1 MNNEFNQKTVSIIEL
16 IVRIAQAS
24 PQNVSSFR
32 TIDGRG
38 YFLLMSRHSS
48 RLLAA
53 GRRFL
58 SLSRSVSGTLRSR
71 KWPSKMMRYCFQLS
85 DDKATGLRKN
95 QEIFASENG
104 IREQEKSIV
113 VTYVCLKNAQ
123 DITRSFCCLDPWYM
137 TTGPGSGRRY
147 DSRRQLLHHTV
158 GSVLGEERTLLSSS
172 FGVLTDRQPCLDVL
186 LMAPVHYLVMFVT
199 KFNYSYLFF
208 TARSHLHPRSRPC
221 PAPVYDFQ
229 LGQKMQKQKLNVK
242 KWN

>member
-1 MNNEFNQKTVSIIEL
+1 
-16 IVRIAQAS
+16 
-24 PQNVSSFR
+24 
-32 TIDGRG
+32 
-38 YFLLMSRHSS
+38 
-48 RLLAA
+48 
-53 GRRFL
+53 
-58 SLSRSVSGTLRSR
+58 
-71 KWPSKMMRYCFQLS
+71 
-85 DDKATGLRKN
+85 
-95 QEIFASENG
+95 
-104 IREQEKSIV
+104 
-113 VTYVCLKNAQ
+113 
-123 DITRSFCCLDPWYM
+123 M

-242 KWN
+242 K